1 MQKIKYAKKK
11 NSDGALH
18 CLVFQRLLDKDT
30 DMTNKLKAW
39 IYNICNS

>member
-1 MQKIKYAKKK
+1 MQKTKK